1 MTDKELIEAAANI
14 AGIKLVYDP
23 TGIPRNCTGFDPAMN
38 IYAAQAWNPLE
49 DNLTCFSLGLQANK
63 TFIVDISDGMR
74 SVRRS
79 IVEHVVKG
87 KP

>member
-1 MTDKELIEAAANI
+1 MTDKELIEAAAKI

-38 IYAAQAWNPLE
+38 IYAAPKWNPLE
-49 DNLTCFSLGLQANK
+49 DDWDCFSLGMKSKHN
-63 TFIVDISDGMR
+63 FIVDISDGIR